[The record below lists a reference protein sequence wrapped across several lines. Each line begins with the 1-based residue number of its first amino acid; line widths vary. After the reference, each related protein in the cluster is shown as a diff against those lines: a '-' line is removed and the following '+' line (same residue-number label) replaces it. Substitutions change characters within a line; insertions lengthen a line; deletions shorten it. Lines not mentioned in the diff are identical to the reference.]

1 MIDLDAIS
9 QVSRQVIV
17 HASAVRGADLSLTLI
32 VNGVE
37 EFASQL
43 DVLIVDHSLFLVLL
57 QLQLHLCA
65 VGPLAKLL
73 QDGLRRLGLDR
84 Y

>member
-17 HASAVRGADLSLTLI
+17 HASAVRGADLRLTLI

-73 QDGLRRLGLDR
+73 QEPGGAQHCI
-84 Y
+84 